1 VISFP
6 DSGCL
11 DIRNIRASYSRSEN
25 GATSLDG
32 ELPSGSVIP
41 RQNRILPFATPGRN
55 LSFWNLVPKL
65 TIGGTPIPFPPPS
78 PQITPIYAF
87 LCQSMSSY
95 GDRSRTT
102 RDNSSV
108 RIRVCHES
116 HSSYGIPP
124 GRGTLDSPVLNAR
137 YPISAWRLKACIDG
151 QNNVTDGSLCHVLN
165 LELGQ
170 LIPIQMHMA

>member
-11 DIRNIRASYSRSEN
+11 DIRNVRASYSKSES
-25 GATSLDG
+25 GATGLDG

-55 LSFWNLVPKL
+55 LSFWNSVPKL

-78 PQITPIYAF
+78 PQITPVYAF

-137 YPISAWRLKACIDG
+137 YPISAWRLKACVDG
-151 QNNVTDGSLCHVLN
+151 QNMLQTGADVTC
-165 LELGQ
+165 
-170 LIPIQMHMA
+170 